1 MISETAKCDVEDM
14 WESGLKP
21 TVHDI
26 IRLNAIALQVEQARA
41 SFAVSVLPR
50 VSFLGDVVF
59 REPTIG
65 HEIWLANASRLFD
78 ANDDET
84 YLMLRAFSISMPQDE
99 LPDPLSKDKVLEGV
113 QGLRDKLAFA
123 TLRQMCAAMGYAIHG
138 FSHTT
143 GEHPTP
149 RKMDDDTKDDI
160 KSNADEC
167 YEIGLLHKGMAF
179 RLGTAAELKN
189 LTPKALNEMLLDVMS
204 KEYATDMRKDMVSTA
219 EDNYL
224 RTLDEITARLK
235 AERKSSK
242 PHGGNDCD
250 MVNSRAS
257 GDTERNR
264 DGNRQQDDEYGK

>member
-41 SFAVSVLPR
+41 SFAVSILPR

-65 HEIWLANASRLFD
+65 HEIWLASASRLFD

-84 YLMLRAFSISMPQDE
+84 YLMLRAFSLSMPQDE
-99 LPDPLSKDKVLEGV
+99 LPDPYNKDKVLEGV
-113 QGLRDKLAFA
+113 QVFRDKMAFA
-123 TLRQMCAAMGYAIHG
+123 TLRQMCAAMCYVIHG
-138 FSHTT
+138 FSQTA
-143 GEHPTP
+143 GEYPTP
-149 RKMDDDTKDDI
+149 RKVDEDEDKDDV

-167 YEIGLLHKGMAF
+167 YEIGLLHRGMAF
-179 RLGTAAELKN
+179 RLGTAAEMKN

-235 AERKSSK
+235 AEKDSHEEPSCEGRR
-242 PHGGNDCD
+242 GNDTRKD
-250 MVNSRAS
+250 KN
-257 GDTERNR
+257 G
-264 DGNRQQDDEYGK
+264 